1 MSHPY
6 RDLIER
12 DAKRAEDDLAA
23 FRARALTVV
32 TTSAGVVTLLTG
44 LTAFSASK
52 SEEEAGLPR
61 AGVWFVGFA
70 LGFFL
75 ISAVLALLAQR
86 AGEVK
91 TADKGALVA
100 RTVHA
105 QWYEKTEDGE
115 PDTDDQE
122 RVAAKL
128 TAEYAETVHGLAQD
142 VAKKTNLAIAAQ
154 IVALAL
160 ASIAALIFLVQT

>member
-1 MSHPY
+1 MNHPY
-6 RDLIER
+6 RDMIER
-12 DAKRAEDDLAA
+12 DAKRAEDDLTA

-52 SEEEAGLPR
+52 TEEEAGLPK

-75 ISAVLALLAQR
+75 IAALLALLAQR
-86 AGEVK
+86 AGKVQ
-91 TADKGALVA
+91 TAQPGALVA
-100 RTVHA
+100 RTEPCV
-105 QWYEKTEDGE
+105 WYGSTPEGE
-115 PDTDDQE
+115 PDTADQE

-128 TAEYAETVHGLAQD
+128 TAVYAETVHALAQK
-142 VAKKTNLAIAAQ
+142 VAKWANRAIVAQ
-154 IVALAL
+154 IIALVA
-160 ASIAALIFLVQT
+160 ASVAALIFLSQN